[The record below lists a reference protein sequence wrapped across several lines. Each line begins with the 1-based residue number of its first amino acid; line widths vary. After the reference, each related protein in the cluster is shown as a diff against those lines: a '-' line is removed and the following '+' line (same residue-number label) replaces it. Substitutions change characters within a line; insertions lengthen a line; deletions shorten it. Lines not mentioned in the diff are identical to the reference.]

1 MSLNPIHLT
10 AEQLSNAE
18 ALLSSKE
25 SEITEL
31 RNQIIQGESQFQS
44 AAEEH
49 QDVLAKLDNLRE
61 LLGAESKNNADLVMQ
76 MTVMENNMLKRE
88 MELVKLKA
96 ELYEK
101 ISILQSGSASNG
113 SAVDSSNKAV
123 KQISRVPAFEGK
135 AIAFN
140 RWINGITEIFDNYPM
155 LKDFQKR
162 ALVVEALKG
171 SARDWYDAEPD
182 SNVANWCNFKEA
194 LNRQYGSL
202 ESTDLALERIDTLKL
217 TMKSDFNS
225 FIQQIRP
232 SIKLIANDNNT
243 LAIAM
248 LRKQVDPD
256 IRKYVPKVANES
268 FEEHEMRLK
277 AHMHDSQAKFTS
289 YSSRSNNMD
298 IDVISAPIQVD
309 NNYAIAAAQYS
320 PFNRHRQPANNY
332 QKNPFQRSRQSHNR
346 ENTTMTKEQF
356 DEYVKDS
363 ICFNCGTKGHLRSSC
378 FKPRKLSRAMNV
390 AVIDESGK
398 DQAQ

>member
-1 MSLNPIHLT
+1 MLI
-10 AEQLSNAE
+10 
-18 ALLSSKE
+18 
-25 SEITEL
+25 
-31 RNQIIQGESQFQS
+31 RN
-44 AAEEH
+44 
-49 QDVLAKLDNLRE
+49 N
-61 LLGAESKNNADLVMQ
+61 
-76 MTVMENNMLKRE
+76 
-88 MELVKLKA
+88 
-96 ELYEK
+96 
-101 ISILQSGSASNG
+101 
-113 SAVDSSNKAV
+113 
-123 KQISRVPAFEGK
+123 
-135 AIAFN
+135 
-140 RWINGITEIFDNYPM
+140 
-155 LKDFQKR
+155 
-162 ALVVEALKG
+162 
-171 SARDWYDAEPD
+171 
-182 SNVANWCNFKEA
+182 
-194 LNRQYGSL
+194 GSL
-202 ESTDLALERIDTLKL
+202 ESTYLVLERIDTLKL
-217 TMKSDFNS
+217 SMKSDFNS
-225 FIQQIRP
+225 FIQQIRL